1 LTLSEPVGYTEARGH
16 LFNAG
21 FSQWANAIQMV
32 IALILSVAV
41 HEFGHAWA
49 ANRLGDTLP
58 RLQGRLTLNP
68 IRHID
73 PVGTIIIPLLMY
85 GPFGGAVPM
94 LGWGKPVQ
102 TNPMAYTRRLPQVT
116 GSMLVA
122 IAGPAMNLILALV
135 ISLVFVV
142 CVRVGVIPLESVGSQ
157 DSLAGL
163 IQQVIVLNIS
173 LLFLNLIPIPPLDG
187 GSVLAWVLPRS
198 MQSVVDFLFKWG
210 FIILVALLITNFL
223 RYLMIPATIVTRLWM
238 NFLSGL
244 VGA

>member
-85 GPFGGAVPM
+85 GPFANA
-94 LGWGKPVQ
+94 Q
-102 TNPMAYTRRLPQVT
+102 EE
-116 GSMLVA
+116 GSMA
-122 IAGPAMNLILALV
+122 
-135 ISLVFVV
+135 VFASRESAEEF
-142 CVRVGVIPLESVGSQ
+142 VREDPFVLNGVI
-157 DSLAGL
+157 
-163 IQQVIVLNIS
+163 
-173 LLFLNLIPIPPLDG
+173 
-187 GSVLAWVLPRS
+187 RS
-198 MQSVVDFLFKWG
+198 WQIREWNEAF
-210 FIILVALLITNFL
+210 T
-223 RYLMIPATIVTRLWM
+223 
-238 NFLSGL
+238 
-244 VGA
+244 